1 METPR
6 SFMSE
11 NDSTGTP
18 DAEVPKAT
26 MSLSSRMYLRFTSE
40 VDPGWADLILLGCF
54 FVAGIVDS
62 VVYNKYTCFVS
73 MQTGNTIFL
82 GLGVSDLPT
91 NSPKHNW
98 VKSLV
103 AISSFSLGAF
113 FFARYH
119 RYLGGL
125 KRWVIMSSF
134 AIQTGLMLI
143 TSALISSGIATKG
156 PQHSNNPASTD
167 NGGGYFDWVELCPIA
182 LLAFQSAGQIVASRV
197 LKYNSMPTL
206 VLTSLYCDLFSDPN
220 LLTAGLFEDPDR
232 NRRAASAIALFVGA
246 LIGGVLSKSSW
257 GYSVAL
263 WIATGLKAC
272 MVIAWLLWKR
282 KPQDQK

>member
-1 METPR
+1 M
-6 SFMSE
+6 
-11 NDSTGTP
+11 
-18 DAEVPKAT
+18 
-26 MSLSSRMYLRFTSE
+26 
-40 VDPGWADLILLGCF
+40 
-54 FVAGIVDS
+54 
-62 VVYNKYTCFVS
+62 
-73 MQTGNTIFL
+73 
-82 GLGVSDLPT
+82 
-91 NSPKHNW
+91 
-98 VKSLV
+98 

-119 RYLGGL
+119 RYLGAM

-134 AIQTGLMLI
+134 AIQTILMLI
-143 TSALISSGIATKG
+143 TSALVSSGIATKG
-156 PQHSNNPASTD
+156 PQHTDDPAPAGTGS
-167 NGGGYFDWVELCPIA
+167 GYFEWVELCPIA

-232 NRRAASAIALFVGA
+232 NRRAASAIALFIGA
-246 LIGGVLSKSSW
+246 VVGGVLSKSSW

-272 MVIAWLLWKR
+272 MVVAWLVWKQ
-282 KPQDQK
+282 KAHDQK